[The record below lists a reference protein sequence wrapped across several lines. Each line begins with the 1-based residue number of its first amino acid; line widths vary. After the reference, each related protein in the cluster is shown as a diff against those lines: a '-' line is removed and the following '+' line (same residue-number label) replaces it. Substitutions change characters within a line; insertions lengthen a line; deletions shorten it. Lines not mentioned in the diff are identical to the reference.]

1 MTSCL
6 PRNCLGLC
14 LWQIVV
20 MFRLKNLPATCS
32 SSVPF
37 GRGSIQARRCGPS
50 ARSFSNVFLTVAIA
64 EWAFPLHPHL
74 FDGISLTD
82 TQLLFTRHAYHCL
95 CQVLEKLLTNQ
106 FSPQT
111 TGVTVFHEYTLRFE
125 FQRRGT
131 LHVHVLAWASLQLAA
146 SILTGQTG
154 KSHQS
159 PLVTL
164 LEKIFRGSIDVQVLA
179 SLHAGCLCFTA
190 SKASLNCSTFS
201 SCLCVWLL
209 LLLALC
215 APRLVTLSM
224 PSCATSLAM
233 SPRPPIHYPS
243 RSLLRMHPHGDRF
256 TDSS

>member
-1 MTSCL
+1 MDTDLRERLLAAGVLNESQTPRMVHAIEQKLQSPCL
-6 PRNCLGLC
+6 DFQLDFPLHCFWHDFLLAKKLSGIVSMADRRHVSPEELASDMQQFSAF
-14 LWQIVV
+14 WQRQQFKLEDVV
-20 MFRLKNLPATCS
+20 
-32 SSVPF
+32 
-37 GRGSIQARRCGPS
+37 RRREAFP
-50 ARSFSNVFLTVAIA
+50 NVFLTIAIA

-74 FDGISLTD
+74 FNGISLTD

-106 FSPQT
+106 FAPQT

-154 KSHQS
+154 KPHQS

-179 SLHAGCLCFTA
+179 SLHAGCLCLTA
-190 SKASLNCSTFS
+190 SKASL
-201 SCLCVWLL
+201 
-209 LLLALC
+209 
-215 APRLVTLSM
+215 
-224 PSCATSLAM
+224 
-233 SPRPPIHYPS
+233 
-243 RSLLRMHPHGDRF
+243 
-256 TDSS
+256 